1 MFFGRKLSVSIFVLF
16 FIVCLSMPLYAVAD
30 GKININIAGVEE
42 LASLDKVGD
51 KYAQRIV
58 EYREKNGMFEKA
70 EDIVNVKGIGSKI
83 WEANKDRIVVE

>member
-1 MFFGRKLSVSIFVLF
+1 MFLVRKLSMSICVLLFVVSLSAPLF
-16 FIVCLSMPLYAVAD
+16 AVEG
-30 GKININIAGVEE
+30 GKVNINTAGVEE

-58 EYREKNGMFEKA
+58 EYREKNGVFEKA

-83 WEANKDRIVVE
+83 LEANKDRIVVK